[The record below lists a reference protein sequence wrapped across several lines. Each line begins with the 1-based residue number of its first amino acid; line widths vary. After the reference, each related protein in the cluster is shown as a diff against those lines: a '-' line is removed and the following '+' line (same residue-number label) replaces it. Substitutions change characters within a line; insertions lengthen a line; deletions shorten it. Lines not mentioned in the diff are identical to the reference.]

1 MLNEELT
8 VTDVSYKEKIKMLL
22 EKAYSSRINNLGLS
36 IELGQQAL
44 ALSREVNRK
53 DLIAQSLNR
62 LSLFYMIHGRYEES
76 LSMAKEAIDY
86 FEELND
92 EMGVANAK
100 YSIAGIYY
108 KTNNFHLGLVNL
120 IDCLTIY
127 KKHNDFHN
135 LARTQKSM
143 GTIYDFLGDVNNSF
157 KSYEG
162 SIESAQKAG
171 DLNLESNAFNPL
183 SGLYLKQNNPAKAM
197 ELIEDSIAMK
207 QKTGD
212 TRGMAFAIYG
222 RGKVYAYLKEY
233 DKAELDYLQALDI
246 HERMGEPLGK
256 GMTLNKL
263 AILYSTLGK
272 DEKAKDYFH
281 KALKYCE
288 EYNIAA
294 VLIRANQGLYEIYK
308 RQNDSVKALEVL
320 ERYIKMKE
328 QLINTQTLMVIRNY
342 EMITRIE
349 SMEKEAQ
356 LQKERAE
363 ILEKQRRAEQLAK
376 VKQDFLS
383 TMSHEI
389 RTPLNAIISIAALL
403 NEKHFDKEE
412 LELFRSLKFASNN
425 LLMLVNDI
433 LDFTKLE
440 QVKVKLENRS
450 TDFRLF
456 LENLKNTYNGLA
468 LEKGLEMNLK
478 VDAEIADFYELDET
492 KLGQILG
499 NLISN
504 AIKYSERGFVK
515 IEVNKVNN
523 FGENDL
529 VEFKIKDSGVGIA
542 SHIGQEVFESFYQI
556 GPVHTRKHSG
566 SGLGLAIVKK
576 LVELHGSIINMISEV
591 GVGSTFFFTLELKKS
606 QACQHTPS
614 SLSDELNN
622 KTTLI
627 AEDNLVNAL
636 VSKKILTKWG
646 IKSDHALNGVD
657 AIEKAKEQ
665 VYDFILMDI
674 HMPGLNGY
682 EAAKAIRETDNPN
695 RNTPIYA
702 LTADITSE
710 NDEEYA
716 KYFNCVLRK
725 PIEIDKLFEV
735 LIKVQMAVR

>member
-8 VTDVSYKEKIKMLL
+8 VTDVSYKEKIEKLL

-281 KALKYCE
+281 KALQYCE

>member
-1 MLNEELT
+1 M
-8 VTDVSYKEKIKMLL
+8 VTITSDKEKIEQLL
-22 EKAYSSRINNLGLS
+22 EQAYSSRVSDLAIS
-36 IELGQQAL
+36 IDLGQQAL
-44 ALSREVNRK
+44 SLSRELGEKELTAR
-53 DLIAQSLNR
+53 SLNR
-62 LSLFYMIHGRYEES
+62 LSLFYMIQGRYDES
-76 LSMAKEAIDY
+76 LSMAKEAINY

-120 IDCLTIY
+120 IDCLRIY
-127 KKHNDFHN
+127 KKHNDYHN

-162 SIESAQKAG
+162 SIESAKKAG

-183 SGLYLKQNNPAKAM
+183 SGLYLKQKNPDKAM
-197 ELIEDSIAMK
+197 EIIEASIAMK

-222 RGKVYAYLKEY
+222 RGKVYTYLQEY
-233 DKAELDYLQALDI
+233 ERAELDYLHALDI

-263 AILYSTLGK
+263 GILYSIQGK
-272 DEKAKDYFH
+272 DEKAKEYFH
-281 KALKYCE
+281 RALEYCE
-288 EYNIAA
+288 EYNIFL
-294 VLIRANQGLYEIYK
+294 VIIKANHGLYQIYK
-308 RQNDSVKALEVL
+308 HQDNAIKALEIL
-320 ERYIKMKE
+320 ERYIKIKE
-328 QLINTQTLMVIRNY
+328 SLINTQTLMVIRNY

-356 LQKERAE
+356 LEKERAE

-389 RTPLNAIISIAALL
+389 RTPLNAIISIASLL

-433 LDFTKLE
+433 LDFTKLD

-468 LEKGLEMNLK
+468 LEKGLEMSLK
-478 VDAEIADFYELDET
+478 VDPEISDHYEIDET

-499 NLISN
+499 NLLSN
-504 AIKYSERGFVK
+504 AVKYSEHGFVK
-515 IEVNKVNN
+515 IEVNKRN
-523 FGENDL
+523 GSQENDW
-529 VEFKIKDSGVGIA
+529 VEFKVIDSGIGIA
-542 SHIGQEVFESFYQI
+542 NSIGQEVFESFFQI
-556 GPVHTRKHSG
+556 GPVRTRKHGG

-576 LVELHGSIINMISEV
+576 LVELHGSTIYMNSEV
-591 GVGSTFFFTLELKKS
+591 GIGSTFYFILNLKKS
-606 QACQHTPS
+606 VARQGTPS
-614 SLSDELNN
+614 SISDELNN

-627 AEDNLVNAL
+627 AEDNMVNAI

-646 IKSDHALNGVD
+646 IKSDHALNGLD
-657 AIEKAKEQ
+657 AVEKAKKQ
-665 VYDFILMDI
+665 AYDFILMDI
-674 HMPGLNGY
+674 HMPGMNGF
-682 EAAKAIRETDNPN
+682 EAAKTIRETDNPN
-695 RNTPIYA
+695 MNTPIYA

-710 NDEEYA
+710 NNEEYS
-716 KYFNCVLRK
+716 KYFNSILHK
-725 PIEIDKLFEV
+725 PIEIDKLFEAFLSTQPV
-735 LIKVQMAVR
+735 KANSI

>member
-8 VTDVSYKEKIKMLL
+8 VTDVSYKEKIEKLL

-92 EMGVANAK
+92 EMGVAHAK

-263 AILYSTLGK
+263 GILYSTLGK

>member
-8 VTDVSYKEKIKMLL
+8 VTDVSYKEKIEKLL

-281 KALKYCE
+281 KALQYCE

-349 SMEKEAQ
+349 TMEKEAQ

>member
-8 VTDVSYKEKIKMLL
+8 VTDVSYKEKIEKLL

-207 QKTGD
+207 QKTSD
-212 TRGMAFAIYG
+212 IRGMAFAIYG

-349 SMEKEAQ
+349 TMEKEAQ